1 MKTPNALPVDLLS
14 GGFIIIN
21 ILAILFAWDRALNP
35 LGLIR
40 GYGLL
45 LVMIPLLIFADSRI
59 PKANPDHARAARWAR
74 TVFDMIRLGYP
85 LMTMLFFYLTVYRF
99 HHLVFPEMLDPYFAA
114 ADQHIFGYQPALVWQ
129 QRWDNFWISEL
140 LHAAYFGYF
149 VILGLLPMAMFFRR
163 REDLNEMV
171 FASVTA
177 YYLAGLTYI
186 LLPVAGGR
194 FDPEV
199 LALTESLRHGPF
211 TRLMGLIYRGT
222 KHFGA
227 AFPSTHSA
235 VSAALAMAALR
246 YRLRLRWLV
255 VANALLV
262 WIACVY
268 GGYHYSVDV
277 LAGLIYAGLFFPLG
291 LRLYRL
297 IRKRME
303 PARN

>member
-171 FASVTA
+171 FASVTV

-194 FDPEV
+194 FDPEQIQQHWWKAFLTRCREAGNWSDPLNFLCQWTGFGQLPV
-199 LALTESLRHGPF
+199 TIRRIYRESWPTVGTPYLCFALTVKKRPFSL
-211 TRLMGLIYRGT
+211 
-222 KHFGA
+222 
-227 AFPSTHSA
+227 
-235 VSAALAMAALR
+235 
-246 YRLRLRWLV
+246 
-255 VANALLV
+255 
-262 WIACVY
+262 
-268 GGYHYSVDV
+268 
-277 LAGLIYAGLFFPLG
+277 
-291 LRLYRL
+291 
-297 IRKRME
+297 E
-303 PARN
+303 